1 MQVFEAGPG
10 LVNRKP
16 QTMDLADQKHEKS
29 DLHLGPLLCL
39 GKCHFLSAASLMFTG
54 HWTQNG
60 YT

>member
-10 LVNRKP
+10 LVNR
-16 QTMDLADQKHEKS
+16 TEKL

-39 GKCHFLSAASLMFTG
+39 GKCHFLSAASLMFNG